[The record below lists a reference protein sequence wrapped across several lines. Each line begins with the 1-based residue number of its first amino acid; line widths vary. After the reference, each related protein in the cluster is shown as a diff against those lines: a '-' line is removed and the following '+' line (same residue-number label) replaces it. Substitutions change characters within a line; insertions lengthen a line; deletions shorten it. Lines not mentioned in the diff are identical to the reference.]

1 MVDSLGSY
9 LIMKKLNPPSSCLS
23 PITAWPTNLSQE
35 ELQPHLLKILTLR
48 WASQEGARPS
58 LVHLNIHQIILLYAL
73 NIYNSICQFYVSIN
87 LGGGGGGQV
96 WGWGIRYSH
105 VQLLFTKKKKV
116 IL

>member
-9 LIMKKLNPPSSCLS
+9 LIIKKLNPPSSCLS

-48 WASQEGARPS
+48 WASQQGARPS
-58 LVHLNIHQIILLYAL
+58 LAHLNIHQIILLYAL

-87 LGGGGGGQV
+87 LGGGQV
-96 WGWGIRYSH
+96 GGWGIRYSH
-105 VQLLFTKKKKV
+105 VQLLLTEKKKV